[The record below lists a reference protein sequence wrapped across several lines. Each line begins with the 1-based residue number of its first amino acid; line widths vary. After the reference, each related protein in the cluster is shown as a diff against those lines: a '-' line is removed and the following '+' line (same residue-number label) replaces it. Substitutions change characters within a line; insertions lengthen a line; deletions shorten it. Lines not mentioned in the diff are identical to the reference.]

1 MRKVLFMKGSEL
13 RLIEYMEGSKKRFI
27 IPVYQR
33 NYDWKIEN
41 CKQLYDDLIQVI
53 KNNSKTH
60 FFGSIVSVYEPSGR
74 NTEFLIID
82 GQQRLTTM
90 SLLFLALYNLLE
102 EKIIISEDESLKDQ
116 IYEDF
121 LVDKYQPQEKR
132 MKLKPIKNDQKAFS
146 KLFNSKDDYIKD
158 SNLTIN
164 YSYFYERIQKQE
176 ITIDE
181 LFDAICR
188 LEIINITLNNEDNP
202 QLIFESLNSTGLD
215 LSEGDKIRNY
225 ILMGLPKQKQDEY
238 YEKYWNCIEKCT
250 KYDVSSFIRDYL
262 SVKQLVIPSQ
272 KKVYINF
279 KKYVEDS
286 SLKIIEI
293 LEDLLSYA
301 KRYNILL
308 CEKTSSKE
316 LNSCIN
322 RLNRLETT
330 VTRPFFLE
338 VLRLYDENQINL
350 NEVAEA
356 FSITESYLFR
366 RTICDLPTNALN
378 KIFLLL
384 NREIMRY
391 DGTDSNY
398 IEKLKFALL
407 SKKDRARFPNDDD
420 FSLMFTEKPIYQMNS
435 KNKIYI
441 LERLENFG
449 TLEDK
454 DIYRH
459 YDEGEYSIEHIMP
472 QHLTPA
478 WIKELGDSYEEIH
491 DTWLHRIANLT
502 LTAYNSKYSNSTFV
516 EKKTMKNG
524 FEDSGIRLNTYVSKK
539 DKWTLAELRDRNDYL
554 LKRALNIWAFPST
567 NYKPQEKQLD
577 SYTLDDE
584 ASFLSGRQIAK
595 FVYKGIEQPVVSW
608 VEMYTKVLRALYLE
622 DKTIITKI
630 ALSTDDD
637 LSIHFSTNKRIFKKC
652 DEIGDN
658 VYVQTN
664 TNTQSKLSVLNRL
677 YKLYGMDPT
686 DLVFYLRDS
695 NDKEAEKGTRFEIR
709 RRYWGYALK
718 FIKEENFDN
727 KSFDNVNTSKENW
740 INGTFGIGGFAIC
753 CIANYDFARVDV
765 YFGKTNANENKI
777 AFDNVMLHKLEI
789 ESNLGVNL
797 EWDRGD
803 DVKRSIISYRL
814 ENVSIYNENDWL
826 QIAKFHA
833 KWSKK
838 FIDVIV
844 PYLK

>member
-1 MRKVLFMKGSEL
+1 MKGSEL

-308 CEKTSSKE
+308 CGKTSSKE

-554 LKRALNIWAFPST
+554 LKRALDIWAFPST

-595 FVYKGIEQPVVSW
+595 FVYKETEQPVVSW

-622 DKTIITKI
+622 DKTIIAKI
-630 ALSTDDD
+630 ALSTGDD

-677 YKLYGMDPT
+677 YKLYGMNPT

-695 NDKEAEKGTRFEIR
+695 NDKEDEKGTRFEIR
-709 RRYWGYALK
+709 RRYWEYALK

-789 ESNLGVNL
+789 ESNFGVNL

-838 FIDVIV
+838 FIDAIV